1 MTTSTN
7 THSPVVKIGITG
19 GIRSGKDTVADILVE
34 LINTLYMHNS
44 KMVLGFADGIRDLM
58 EIFLPDLL
66 EGGKPRKAFQGI
78 GQELRQ
84 HDPEVWVKY
93 ALKTMELNDVVYP
106 DTHYIVKDVRQPNEA
121 KALKERG
128 FTIIKVVSDRQTR
141 IDRAKAEGDVF
152 NEDDLNHETEKAI
165 DLIIPDTIIHN
176 NGTLDDLYE
185 AIEDFLLDYQDGYYH
200 EGE

>member
-58 EIFLPDLL
+58 ELFLPELL
-66 EGGKPRKAFQGI
+66 EGGKPRKAYQGI

-84 HDPEVWVKY
+84 HDPDVWVKY
-93 ALKTMELNDVVYP
+93 ALKTMELNDAVFP
-106 DTHYIVKDVRQPNEA
+106 ETHYIVKDVRQPNEA
-121 KALKERG
+121 KALQERG
-128 FTIIKVVSDRQTR
+128 FTIIKVVSDRSTR
-141 IDRAKAEGDVF
+141 IERALAKGDVF
-152 NEDDLNHETEKAI
+152 NEEDLNHETEKAI
-165 DLIIPDTIIHN
+165 DLINPDAIIYN
-176 NGTLDDLYE
+176 SGTLDDLYE
-185 AIEDFLLDYQDGYYH
+185 SVKDFLLDYQDGFYQ

>member
-1 MTTSTN
+1 MTPSTN
-7 THSPVVKIGITG
+7 TPTPVVKIGITG
-19 GIRSGKDTVADILVE
+19 GIRSGKDTVADIIE
-34 LINTLYMHNS
+34 DLINTLYTNDT
-44 KMVLGFADGIRDLM
+44 KMVMGFADGIRDLM
-58 EIFLPDLL
+58 EIFLPELL
-66 EGGKPRKAFQGI
+66 EGGKPRKAYQGI

-84 HDPEVWVKY
+84 HDPDVWVKY
-93 ALKTMELNDVVYP
+93 ALKTMELNDAVFP
-106 DTHYIVKDVRQPNEA
+106 ETHYIVKDVRQPNEA
-121 KALKERG
+121 KALQERG

-165 DLIIPDTIIHN
+165 DLITPDTIIYN

-185 AIEDFLLDYQDGYYH
+185 AIEDFLLEYQDGFYH